1 MGVVTRGSRESLTG
15 NIWVWIGVVSGLL
28 ALSGMLTYLSGG
40 TRTPVP
46 HVFYIPIVLAAG
58 AFGLR
63 GGLVTAVV
71 AGVISGPVM
80 PLDVD
85 SGLQQPT
92 SGWLIRLGFFVL
104 VAVVVGVGR
113 NRLLELSQARQSFLS
128 VVSHELRTPLASV
141 VGFASLLTDRADEL
155 SRDEAQEFAGLILK
169 EATELSNVV
178 DHYVLES
185 RLSDSALFIDS
196 QPTDLRRLIDIV
208 LDGLPPHVR
217 DQRVGVAGEHVMCV
231 ADPLRLRQVL
241 RSMLNNALA
250 YTQSRVEVAVTA
262 REPYAT
268 VRIYDEATTGER
280 SSLNPLTALT
290 HMTNRAAATVS
301 PPLGVGLA
309 VSRDLVRR
317 MGGDLYYEVNGTVS
331 YELRLPLHAR

>member
-1 MGVVTRGSRESLTG
+1 MSRALRESLTSQ
-15 NIWVWIGVVSGLL
+15 IWVWIGVVSGLL

-46 HVFYIPIVLAAG
+46 HVFYIPIVVAAG
-58 AFGLR
+58 TFGLR
-63 GGLVTAVV
+63 GGLATALV
-71 AGVISGPVM
+71 AGLVCGPVM

-85 SGLQQPT
+85 AGLLQPT
-92 SGWLIRLGFFVL
+92 SGWLIRLGFFL
-104 VAVVVGVGR
+104 VVAAVVGVGR
-113 NRLLELSQARQSFLS
+113 NRLLQLSNARQSFLN

-155 SRDEAQEFAGLILK
+155 SRDESQEFAALILK

-178 DHYVLES
+178 DHYVLEG

-196 QPTDLRRLIDIV
+196 HPTDLRRIIDIV

-217 DQRVGVAGEHVMCV
+217 DHRIGVAGEHVMCV

-250 YTQSRVEVAVTA
+250 YTPSRIEVAVMA
-262 REPYAT
+262 QEPYAT
-268 VRIYDEATTGER
+268 VRIYDEQMTER
-280 SSLNPLTALT
+280 ASLNPFIALT
-290 HMTNRAAATVS
+290 QMTNRAAATVS

-317 MGGDLYYEVNGTVS
+317 MGGDLLYQVNGTIS
-331 YELRLPLHAR
+331 YELRLPLHAK

>member
-1 MGVVTRGSRESLTG
+1 MTRASRERLTG
-15 NIWVWIGVVSGLL
+15 HIWVWIGVVSGLL

-63 GGLVTAVV
+63 GGLATAVV
-71 AGVISGPVM
+71 AGLVCGPVM

-85 SGLQQPT
+85 AGLPQPP
-92 SGWLIRLGFFVL
+92 SGWLIRLGFFVV
-104 VAVVVGVGR
+104 VASVVGVGR
-113 NRLLELSQARQSFLS
+113 NRLLELSQARQSFLN
-128 VVSHELRTPLASV
+128 VVSHELRTPLASI
-141 VGFASLLTDRADEL
+141 VGFASLLTDQPDGL
-155 SRDEAQEFAGLILK
+155 SRDESQEFAALILK

-178 DHYVLES
+178 DHYVLEG

-196 QPTDLRRLIDIV
+196 QPTDLRRIIDIV
-208 LDGLPPHVR
+208 LDGLPAHVR
-217 DQRVGVAGEHVMCV
+217 DQRVGVAGERVMCV

-250 YTQSRVEVAVTA
+250 YTPSRIEVAVTA
-262 REPYAT
+262 QEPYAT
-268 VRIYDEATTGER
+268 VRIYDEQVTEKAN
-280 SSLNPLTALT
+280 LNPLTALT

-317 MGGDLYYEVNGTVS
+317 MGGDLLYEVNGTIS
-331 YELRLPLHAR
+331 YELRLPLHAK

>member
-1 MGVVTRGSRESLTG
+1 MTRASRERLTG
-15 NIWVWIGVVSGLL
+15 HIWVWFGVVSGLL

-46 HVFYIPIVLAAG
+46 HVFYVPIVLAAG

-63 GGLVTAVV
+63 GGLATAVI
-71 AGVISGPVM
+71 AGVISGPVV

-85 SGLQQPT
+85 AGLPQPT

-113 NRLLELSQARQSFLS
+113 NRLLVLSQARQSFLS

-141 VGFASLLTDRADEL
+141 VGFASLLTDRAHEL

-178 DHYVLES
+178 DHYVLEG

-196 QPTDLRRLIDIV
+196 HPTDLRRLIDIV

-217 DQRVGVAGEHVMCV
+217 DQRVEVAGEHVMCV

-250 YTQSRVEVAVTA
+250 YTPSRIEVAVAA

-268 VRIYDEATTGER
+268 VRIYDETTTAER

-290 HMTNRAAATVS
+290 YMTNRAAATVS

-317 MGGDLYYEVNGTVS
+317 MGGDLLYEVNGTIS
-331 YELRLPLHAR
+331 YELRLPLHAK